1 MNFTKKTE
9 IPENKVTKQSAMQTM
24 LLLIKELALP
34 FDIKEMVIINK
45 EKKEFF
51 FKSSLSIS
59 PHILSCIMLND
70 IEAAH
75 EQLNLLYTL
84 MDVDYIAQIIDDT
97 EGSMMMEDEK
107 SYLYTLKIVMAE
119 NLVALDSNGLSD
131 MYCVI
136 SDEGR

>member
-1 MNFTKKTE
+1 
-9 IPENKVTKQSAMQTM
+9 
-24 LLLIKELALP
+24 
-34 FDIKEMVIINK
+34 
-45 EKKEFF
+45 
-51 FKSSLSIS
+51 
-59 PHILSCIMLND
+59 MLND

-84 MDVDYIAQIIDDT
+84 MYVDYITQIIDDI

>member
-1 MNFTKKTE
+1 
-9 IPENKVTKQSAMQTM
+9 
-24 LLLIKELALP
+24 
-34 FDIKEMVIINK
+34 
-45 EKKEFF
+45 
-51 FKSSLSIS
+51 
-59 PHILSCIMLND
+59 
-70 IEAAH
+70 
-75 EQLNLLYTL
+75 

>member
-1 MNFTKKTE
+1 
-9 IPENKVTKQSAMQTM
+9 
-24 LLLIKELALP
+24 
-34 FDIKEMVIINK
+34 
-45 EKKEFF
+45 
-51 FKSSLSIS
+51 
-59 PHILSCIMLND
+59 MLND

-84 MDVDYIAQIIDDT
+84 MDVDYIAQIIDDI
-97 EGSMMMEDEK
+97 EGSMIMDEK

>member
-1 MNFTKKTE
+1 
-9 IPENKVTKQSAMQTM
+9 
-24 LLLIKELALP
+24 
-34 FDIKEMVIINK
+34 
-45 EKKEFF
+45 
-51 FKSSLSIS
+51 
-59 PHILSCIMLND
+59 MLND

-84 MDVDYIAQIIDDT
+84 MYVDYIAKIIDDI

>member
-1 MNFTKKTE
+1 
-9 IPENKVTKQSAMQTM
+9 
-24 LLLIKELALP
+24 
-34 FDIKEMVIINK
+34 
-45 EKKEFF
+45 
-51 FKSSLSIS
+51 
-59 PHILSCIMLND
+59 MLND

-131 MYCVI
+131 MYYVI
-136 SDEGR
+136 SDEGDKMLVQMHIIYETLNP

>member
-1 MNFTKKTE
+1 
-9 IPENKVTKQSAMQTM
+9 
-24 LLLIKELALP
+24 
-34 FDIKEMVIINK
+34 
-45 EKKEFF
+45 
-51 FKSSLSIS
+51 
-59 PHILSCIMLND
+59 MLND